1 MLRIELRPEIW
12 LSMNFCRVAAF
23 AFGKLLSVLSRAASF
38 ASVWPPFMTTN
49 E

>member
-1 MLRIELRPEIW
+1 MFSTELSPEIW

-23 AFGKLLSVLSRAASF
+23 AFGKSFSVWSSAAWL
-38 ASVWPPFMTTN
+38 ASVCPPFINTN